1 MSSGKSKII
10 IIILVILLLIAV
22 GIGTFFG
29 YNYFFKSKK
38 TEPKKVPE
46 NTVALENII
55 VNLSDEDAK
64 VYIKTQINLGYTK
77 KNGDKEINSYLPQIR
92 DRINIYL
99 RGKKS
104 GDFNKDGLN
113 KIRQELL
120 KQVNE
125 VIGENIVT
133 NLYFYE
139 IIIQ

>member
-1 MSSGKSKII
+1 MSSGKSRII
-10 IIILVILLLIAV
+10 IIILVILLFIAV

-29 YNYFFKSKK
+29 YNYFFKSKSVE
-38 TEPKKVPE
+38 TKKVAE

-55 VNLSDEDAK
+55 VNLSDEDSK

-77 KNGDKEINSYLPQIR
+77 KNGDQEINSYLPQIR

-104 GDFNKDGLN
+104 SDFNKDGLN
-113 KIRQELL
+113 KIREELL
-120 KQVNE
+120 KQVND